1 MKKIIIML
9 LSMTLIV
16 VCLVVQVFSADVTDE
31 YDEYVFCELGN
42 IITAYGGIDQDNV
55 TVGTGID
62 VYNSRNEIRFY
73 PVYICGNL
81 EYILELY
88 KENSIIGF
96 AFSPNSAQAID
107 ETIELSNGRFSVFSI
122 DDHLYGNTGNEII
135 DFSTLDKV
143 ELKEFMDQIP
153 QVKEYNR
160 DNIQFRKS
168 IDAKDINTKN
178 NRSSSWT
185 TYYYITNY
193 GKGCVPLTLYNIYK
207 NNGNNPSSW
216 QSIRGDMNYVNG
228 LSTSNFEYNHSQIQ
242 TYLSSIGADTTYY
255 SSMGKLP
262 FSTCSTI
269 ISNGKYIMAISATY
283 TFELGMYHV
292 RGYHATA
299 IIDTPSTNVLKMF
312 DPHGSSSTVII
323 SNINYYSPSFT
334 SGGLVYT
341 WDSGYYSYL
350 TY

>member
-107 ETIELSNGRFSVFSI
+107 ET
-122 DDHLYGNTGNEII
+122 
-135 DFSTLDKV
+135 
-143 ELKEFMDQIP
+143 
-153 QVKEYNR
+153 
-160 DNIQFRKS
+160 
-168 IDAKDINTKN
+168 
-178 NRSSSWT
+178 
-185 TYYYITNY
+185 
-193 GKGCVPLTLYNIYK
+193 
-207 NNGNNPSSW
+207 
-216 QSIRGDMNYVNG
+216 
-228 LSTSNFEYNHSQIQ
+228 
-242 TYLSSIGADTTYY
+242 
-255 SSMGKLP
+255 MGKLP